1 MRFPAR
7 HSSAACVAA
16 LLVLAASGA
25 ASANG
30 EQTAAPDS
38 AAAAAE
44 APFLADNDT
53 AMTRMM
59 QGMAVTPS
67 GDIDRDFALMMI
79 PHHQGAIDMAEA
91 ELRYGSNETL
101 RRIAQEII
109 VDQLQEIAVM
119 RLAIGDPPPP
129 SAPAPTGAL
138 APAAP

>member
-1 MRFPAR
+1 MRF
-7 HSSAACVAA
+7 SSRLGTTCVAA
-16 LLVLAASGA
+16 LLALSTASIAHADG
-25 ASANG
+25 N
-30 EQTAAPDS
+30 QTAATNPSGADP
-38 AAAAAE
+38 E
-44 APFLADNDT
+44 APFLADNDA
-53 AMTRMM
+53 AMSKMM
-59 QGMAVTPS
+59 QGMAVQPT

-129 SAPAPTGAL
+129 SAPAPTV
-138 APAAP
+138 AP

>member
-1 MRFPAR
+1 MRFPSR

-30 EQTAAPDS
+30 EQAAPDS
-38 AAAAAE
+38 AETGAE

-59 QGMAVTPS
+59 QGMAVKPS